1 MGIGIGDTVSLTIWE
16 AGPGGLFATSTTTAD
31 GGTTTGGR
39 TMIPGQVVGQDG
51 KITVPFAGRIRAN
64 GYTPAQLE
72 DQVVQQLTGRA
83 INPQVVVSV
92 SNRVSGSINIIGNN
106 VALPRLPLSPAG
118 DRILDVIARAGAA
131 TSSVE
136 NTEVR
141 LTRGSRSS
149 AIPFTRLLQDPSE
162 NIYVQAGDNVF
173 LTENPNELTIL
184 GAAGRN
190 TAVKFGAEVF
200 SLGQAIANAGGLLD
214 RQADPAGI
222 FVFRMEPHDGRRASH
237 QRGGRPTIY
246 HVDLTTGMSIFQA
259 NRFQMRDG
267 DVIYV
272 ATARTNALEKFIA
285 VLSAA
290 RSEVSAIGAL

>member
-16 AGPGGLFATSTTTAD
+16 AGPGGLFATSTTAAD
-31 GGTTTGGR
+31 GGTTSGGR

-64 GYTPAQLE
+64 GFTPAQLE
-72 DQVVQQLTGRA
+72 DQIVQQLTGRA

-118 DRILDVIARAGAA
+118 DRILDVIARARAA

-141 LTRGSRSS
+141 LTRGGRSS

-173 LTENPNELTIL
+173 LTENPNELTVL

-214 RQADPAGI
+214 HQADPSGI
-222 FVFRMEPHDGRRASH
+222 FVFRMEPHDGRRDSN

-272 ATARTNALEKFIA
+272 ATAQANALQKFIA

-290 RSEVSAIGAL
+290 RGEVSAIGSL